1 MTKSESKILLKVPSK
16 ILSQT
21 LPTDLFLSTIKPHVL
36 SKALWLA
43 LVLGVVGFCLSE
55 PAWAQFVGSG
65 FENRMKGLTNQL
77 MTVVLPLMSVLGLV
91 YAVILALIGDGAA
104 KGRIIMVIV
113 CSIVGFLAPHIISW
127 FQSAVG
133 H

>member
-1 MTKSESKILLKVPSK
+1 MNKYGKFKNQKTTRLILTLMLGLILIGLYFLEPS
-16 ILSQT
+16 
-21 LPTDLFLSTIKPHVL
+21 
-36 SKALWLA
+36 
-43 LVLGVVGFCLSE
+43 
-55 PAWAQFVGSG
+55 WAQFIGSSG
-65 FENRMKGLTNQL
+65 FESRMQGLTSQL
-77 MTVVLPLMSVLGLV
+77 MTVVLPLISVLGLV
-91 YAVILALIGDGAA
+91 YAVILALTGDGGA